1 MGVLNRDGSRR
12 QQVIEARIRDA
23 LVSLRP
29 LLGHVSSGVEL
40 VRFEATEGVAV
51 LRVEGDCPDCDLTA
65 AMLIEGIAA
74 HLRMQVP
81 EVLDV
86 RPLSPD
92 TETNG

>member
-1 MGVLNRDGSRR
+1 MGVLHRDRSRR
-12 QQVIEARIRDA
+12 QPAVEARIREA
-23 LVSLRP
+23 LIAMRP

-40 VRFEATEGVAV
+40 VRFEAAAGVAV

-65 AMLIEGIAA
+65 AMLIQGIAA

-92 TETNG
+92 TETDG